1 MEILQQ
7 FFLLCFSSYVIW
19 KVCDSFQQ
27 ASRFLGRHMP
37 NGTRGATINAIG
49 SSFPEFMTSFIAI
62 FEYSKNNG
70 AMFGISNTTG
80 SVVYNITIIPFFVI
94 FACVLFNTL
103 HKMKFDKVIL
113 IRDGMF
119 LIMTQ
124 VYLMQVLSNGRI
136 KISDSLIL
144 IAFYILYLIIIFNYP
159 KKKKVSSE
167 NTEHSDFIL
176 ENSKHIMT
184 ALKDVDLF
192 RIFFSKSK
200 KQSIGNSFIVLI
212 LSIAVFYFMCD
223 ILVSSSYKIS
233 YILGIPSYFVAMT
246 VTALSTSVPDTILSV
261 KDAKLGEFDDAI
273 TNAFGSN
280 IFNISFCI
288 GFPIL
293 IYNIIYKS
301 DLHLGYE
308 AIDSINNIKNIS
320 IFLVLFV
327 VAIFVIGKSKWIFR
341 GVLLLLTYIV
351 FLIYI
356 GLEIDNFK
364 GAPVDIMQHHRHLAN
379 FSS

>member
-1 MEILQQ
+1 MEILWHI
-7 FFLLCFSSYVIW
+7 FLLFFSSYVIW

-27 ASRFLGRHMP
+27 ASLFLGRHMP

-62 FEYSKNNG
+62 FEYSKNYG

-80 SVVYNITIIPFFVI
+80 SVVYNITMIPFFVI
-94 FACVLFNTL
+94 FSCFLFKTL
-103 HKMKFDKVIL
+103 NKLKFDKVIL
-113 IRDGMF
+113 IRDSIF

-124 VYLMQVLSNGRI
+124 VYLMLVLSSGVINI
-136 KISDSLIL
+136 VNSLIL

-159 KKKKVSSE
+159 KKIK
-167 NTEHSDFIL
+167 NTEKIHYDFLL
-176 ENSKHIMT
+176 ENSKHIIK

-192 RIFFSKSK
+192 RIFFSKSQ
-200 KQSIGNSFIVLI
+200 KQNTLNSFIVLS
-212 LSIAVFYFMCD
+212 LSIIVFYFMCD
-223 ILVSSSYKIS
+223 ILVSSSYAIS
-233 YILGIPSYFVAMT
+233 DILHIPSYFVAMT
-246 VTALSTSVPDTILSV
+246 VTAVATSVPDTILSI
-261 KDAKLGEFDDAI
+261 KDAKVGEFDDAI

-301 DLHLGYE
+301 DLFLGYNSVE
-308 AIDSINNIKNIS
+308 SINNLKNIS
-320 IFLVLFV
+320 IFLVIFV
-327 VAIFVIGKSKWIFR
+327 VATFIIGKSKWILRSFI
-341 GVLLLLTYIV
+341 LLLTYIL
-351 FLIYI
+351 FLVYA
-356 GLEIDNFK
+356 GLEIDNFQTI
-364 GAPVDIMQHHRHLAN
+364 PNDTMQHHRHLAN

>member
-1 MEILQQ
+1 MEILRHI
-7 FFLLCFSSYVIW
+7 FLLFFSSYVIW

-62 FEYSKNNG
+62 FEYSKNDG

-80 SVVYNITIIPFFVI
+80 SVVYNITMIPFFVI
-94 FACVLFNTL
+94 FSCFLFKTL
-103 HKMKFDKVIL
+103 NKLKFDKVIL
-113 IRDGMF
+113 IRDSIF

-124 VYLMQVLSNGRI
+124 VYLMLVLSSGVINI
-136 KISDSLIL
+136 VNSLIL

-159 KKKKVSSE
+159 KKIKK
-167 NTEHSDFIL
+167 TEKIHYDFLL
-176 ENSKHIMT
+176 ENSKHIIK

-192 RIFFSKSK
+192 RIFFSKSQ
-200 KQSIGNSFIVLI
+200 KQNTLNSFIVLS
-212 LSIAVFYFMCD
+212 LSIIVFYFMCD
-223 ILVSSSYKIS
+223 ILVSSSYAIS
-233 YILGIPSYFVAMT
+233 DILHIPSYFVAMT
-246 VTALSTSVPDTILSV
+246 VTALATSVPDTILSI
-261 KDAKLGEFDDAI
+261 KDAKVGEFDDAI

-301 DLHLGYE
+301 DLFLGYNSVE
-308 AIDSINNIKNIS
+308 SINNLKNIS
-320 IFLVLFV
+320 IFLVILV
-327 VAIFVIGKSKWIFR
+327 VATFIIGKSKWIFR
-341 GVLLLLTYIV
+341 SFILLLTYIL
-351 FLIYI
+351 FLVYV
-356 GLEIDNFK
+356 GLEIDNFQTI
-364 GAPVDIMQHHRHLAN
+364 PNDTMQHHRHLAN

>member
-1 MEILQQ
+1 MEILWHI
-7 FFLLCFSSYVIW
+7 FLLFFSSYVIW

-62 FEYSKNNG
+62 FEYSKNDG

-80 SVVYNITIIPFFVI
+80 SVVYNITMIPFFVI
-94 FACVLFNTL
+94 FSCFLFKTL
-103 HKMKFDKVIL
+103 NKLKFDKVIL
-113 IRDGMF
+113 IRDSIF

-124 VYLMQVLSNGRI
+124 VYLMLVLSSGVINI
-136 KISDSLIL
+136 VNSLIL

-159 KKKKVSSE
+159 KKIK
-167 NTEHSDFIL
+167 NTEKIHHDFLL
-176 ENSKHIMT
+176 ENSKHIIK

-192 RIFFSKSK
+192 RIFFSKSQ
-200 KQSIGNSFIVLI
+200 KQNTLNSFIVLS
-212 LSIAVFYFMCD
+212 LSIIVFYFMCD
-223 ILVSSSYKIS
+223 ILVSSSYAIS
-233 YILGIPSYFVAMT
+233 DILHIPSYFVAMT
-246 VTALSTSVPDTILSV
+246 VTALATSVPDTILSI
-261 KDAKLGEFDDAI
+261 KDAKVGEFDDAI

-301 DLHLGYE
+301 DLFLGYNSVE
-308 AIDSINNIKNIS
+308 SINNLKNIS
-320 IFLVLFV
+320 IFLVIFV
-327 VAIFVIGKSKWIFR
+327 VATFVIGKSKWILRSFI
-341 GVLLLLTYIV
+341 LLLTYIL
-351 FLIYI
+351 FLVYA
-356 GLEIDNFK
+356 GLEIDNFQTI
-364 GAPVDIMQHHRHLAN
+364 PNDTMQHHRHLAN

>member
-1 MEILQQ
+1 MEILWHI
-7 FFLLCFSSYVIW
+7 FLLFFSSYVIW

-27 ASRFLGRHMP
+27 ASLFLGRHMP

-62 FEYSKNNG
+62 FEYSKNDG

-80 SVVYNITIIPFFVI
+80 SVVYNITMIPFFVI
-94 FACVLFNTL
+94 FSCFLFKTL
-103 HKMKFDKVIL
+103 NKLKFDKVIL
-113 IRDGMF
+113 IRDSIF

-124 VYLMQVLSNGRI
+124 VYLMLVLSSGVINI
-136 KISDSLIL
+136 VNSLIL

-159 KKKKVSSE
+159 KKIK
-167 NTEHSDFIL
+167 NTEKIHYDFLL
-176 ENSKHIMT
+176 ENSKHIIK

-192 RIFFSKSK
+192 RIFFSKSQ
-200 KQSIGNSFIVLI
+200 KQNTLNSFIVLS
-212 LSIAVFYFMCD
+212 LSIIVFYFMCD
-223 ILVSSSYKIS
+223 ILVSSSYAIS
-233 YILGIPSYFVAMT
+233 DILHIPSYFVAMT
-246 VTALSTSVPDTILSV
+246 VTAVATSVPDTILSI
-261 KDAKLGEFDDAI
+261 KDAKVGEFDDAI

-301 DLHLGYE
+301 DLFLGYNSVE
-308 AIDSINNIKNIS
+308 SINNLKNIS
-320 IFLVLFV
+320 IFLVIFG
-327 VAIFVIGKSKWIFR
+327 VATFIIGKSKWILRSFI
-341 GVLLLLTYIV
+341 LLLTYIL
-351 FLIYI
+351 FLVYA
-356 GLEIDNFK
+356 GLEIDNFQTI
-364 GAPVDIMQHHRHLAN
+364 PNDTMQHHRHLAN

>member
-1 MEILQQ
+1 MEILRHI
-7 FFLLCFSSYVIW
+7 FLLFFSSYVIW

-27 ASRFLGRHMP
+27 ASLFLGRHMP

-62 FEYSKNNG
+62 FEYSKNDG

-80 SVVYNITIIPFFVI
+80 SVVYNITMIPFFVI
-94 FACVLFNTL
+94 FSCFLFKTL
-103 HKMKFDKVIL
+103 NKLKFDKVIL
-113 IRDGMF
+113 IRDSIF

-124 VYLMQVLSNGRI
+124 VYLMLVLSSGVINI
-136 KISDSLIL
+136 VNSLIL

-159 KKKKVSSE
+159 KKIK
-167 NTEHSDFIL
+167 NTEKIHYDFLL
-176 ENSKHIMT
+176 ENSKHIIK

-192 RIFFSKSK
+192 RIFFSKSQ
-200 KQSIGNSFIVLI
+200 KQNTLNSFIVLS
-212 LSIAVFYFMCD
+212 LSIIVFYFMCD
-223 ILVSSSYKIS
+223 ILVSSSYAIS
-233 YILGIPSYFVAMT
+233 DILHIPSYFVAMT
-246 VTALSTSVPDTILSV
+246 VTAVATSVPDTILSI
-261 KDAKLGEFDDAI
+261 KDAKVGEFDDAI

-301 DLHLGYE
+301 DLFLGYNSVE
-308 AIDSINNIKNIS
+308 SINNLKNIS
-320 IFLVLFV
+320 IFLVILV
-327 VAIFVIGKSKWIFR
+327 VATFIIGKSKWIFR
-341 GVLLLLTYIV
+341 SFILLLTYIL
-351 FLIYI
+351 FLVYV
-356 GLEIDNFK
+356 GLEIDNFQTI
-364 GAPVDIMQHHRHLAN
+364 PNDTMQHHRHLAN

>member
-1 MEILQQ
+1 MEILWHI
-7 FFLLCFSSYVIW
+7 FLLFFSSYVIW

-27 ASRFLGRHMP
+27 ASLFLGRHMP

-62 FEYSKNNG
+62 FEYSKNDG

-80 SVVYNITIIPFFVI
+80 SVVYNITMIPFFVI
-94 FACVLFNTL
+94 FSCFLFKTL
-103 HKMKFDKVIL
+103 NKLKFDKVIL
-113 IRDGMF
+113 IRDSIF

-124 VYLMQVLSNGRI
+124 VYLMLVLSSGVINI
-136 KISDSLIL
+136 VNSLIL

-159 KKKKVSSE
+159 KKIK
-167 NTEHSDFIL
+167 NTEKIHYDFL
-176 ENSKHIMT
+176 LKNSKHIIK

-192 RIFFSKSK
+192 RIFFSKSQ
-200 KQSIGNSFIVLI
+200 KQNTLNSFIVLS
-212 LSIAVFYFMCD
+212 LSIIVFYFMCD
-223 ILVSSSYKIS
+223 ILVSSSYAIS
-233 YILGIPSYFVAMT
+233 DILHIPSYFVAMT
-246 VTALSTSVPDTILSV
+246 VTAVATSVPDTILSI
-261 KDAKLGEFDDAI
+261 KDAKVGEFDDAI

-301 DLHLGYE
+301 DLFLGYNSVE
-308 AIDSINNIKNIS
+308 SINNLKNIS
-320 IFLVLFV
+320 IFLVIFV
-327 VAIFVIGKSKWIFR
+327 VATFIIGKSKWILRSFI
-341 GVLLLLTYIV
+341 LLLTYIL
-351 FLIYI
+351 FLVYA
-356 GLEIDNFK
+356 GLEIDNFQTI
-364 GAPVDIMQHHRHLAN
+364 PNDTMQHHRHLAN

>member
-1 MEILQQ
+1 MEILRHI
-7 FFLLCFSSYVIW
+7 FLLFFSSYVIW

-27 ASRFLGRHMP
+27 ASLFLGRHMP

-62 FEYSKNNG
+62 FEYSKNDG

-80 SVVYNITIIPFFVI
+80 SVVYNITMIPFFVI
-94 FACVLFNTL
+94 FSCFLFKTL
-103 HKMKFDKVIL
+103 NKLKFDKVIL
-113 IRDGMF
+113 IRDSIF

-124 VYLMQVLSNGRI
+124 VYLMLVLSSGVINI
-136 KISDSLIL
+136 VNSLIL

-159 KKKKVSSE
+159 KKIK
-167 NTEHSDFIL
+167 NTEKIHYDFLL
-176 ENSKHIMT
+176 ENSKHIIK

-192 RIFFSKSK
+192 RIFFSKSQ
-200 KQSIGNSFIVLI
+200 KQNTLNSFIVLS
-212 LSIAVFYFMCD
+212 LSIIVFYFMCD
-223 ILVSSSYKIS
+223 ILVSSSYAIS
-233 YILGIPSYFVAMT
+233 DILHIPSYFVAMT
-246 VTALSTSVPDTILSV
+246 VTAVATSVPDTILSI
-261 KDAKLGEFDDAI
+261 KDAKVGEFDDAI

-301 DLHLGYE
+301 DLFLGYNSVE
-308 AIDSINNIKNIS
+308 SINNLKNIS
-320 IFLVLFV
+320 IFLVILV
-327 VAIFVIGKSKWIFR
+327 VATFIIGKSKWILRSFI
-341 GVLLLLTYIV
+341 LLLTYIL
-351 FLIYI
+351 FLVYA
-356 GLEIDNFK
+356 GLEIDNFQTI
-364 GAPVDIMQHHRHLAN
+364 PNDTMQHHRHLAN

>member
-1 MEILQQ
+1 MEILRHI
-7 FFLLCFSSYVIW
+7 FLLFFSSYVIW

-62 FEYSKNNG
+62 FEYSKNDG

-80 SVVYNITIIPFFVI
+80 SVVYNITMIPFFVI
-94 FACVLFNTL
+94 FSCVLFKTL
-103 HKMKFDKVIL
+103 NKLKFDKVIL
-113 IRDGMF
+113 IRDGIF

-124 VYLMQVLSNGRI
+124 VYLMLVLSSGVINI
-136 KISDSLIL
+136 VNSLIL
-144 IAFYILYLIIIFNYP
+144 IAFYILYLIIIFNYF
-159 KKKKVSSE
+159 KKIK
-167 NTEHSDFIL
+167 NTEKIHHDFLL
-176 ENSKHIMT
+176 ENSKHIIK

-192 RIFFSKSK
+192 RIFFSKSQ
-200 KQSIGNSFIVLI
+200 KQNTLNSFIVLS
-212 LSIAVFYFMCD
+212 LSIIVFYFMCD
-223 ILVSSSYKIS
+223 ILVSSSYAIS
-233 YILGIPSYFVAMT
+233 DILHIPSYFVAMT
-246 VTALSTSVPDTILSV
+246 VTALATSVPDTILSI
-261 KDAKLGEFDDAI
+261 KDAKVGEFDDAI

-301 DLHLGYE
+301 DLFLGYNSVE
-308 AIDSINNIKNIS
+308 SINNLKNIS
-320 IFLVLFV
+320 IFLVILV
-327 VAIFVIGKSKWIFR
+327 VATFVIGKSKWIFR
-341 GVLLLLTYIV
+341 SFILLLTYIL
-351 FLIYI
+351 FLVYV
-356 GLEIDNFK
+356 GLEIDNFQTI
-364 GAPVDIMQHHRHLAN
+364 PNDTMQHHRHLAN

>member
-1 MEILQQ
+1 MEILRHI
-7 FFLLCFSSYVIW
+7 FLLFFSSYVIW

-62 FEYSKNNG
+62 FEYSKNDG

-80 SVVYNITIIPFFVI
+80 SVVYNITMIPFFVI
-94 FACVLFNTL
+94 FSCFLFKTL
-103 HKMKFDKVIL
+103 NKLKFDKVIL
-113 IRDGMF
+113 IRDSIF

-124 VYLMQVLSNGRI
+124 VYLMLVLSSGVINI
-136 KISDSLIL
+136 VNSLIL

-159 KKKKVSSE
+159 KKIK
-167 NTEHSDFIL
+167 NTEKIHYDFLL
-176 ENSKHIMT
+176 ENSKHIIK

-192 RIFFSKSK
+192 RIFFSKSQ
-200 KQSIGNSFIVLI
+200 KQNTLNSFIVLS
-212 LSIAVFYFMCD
+212 LSIIVFYFMCD
-223 ILVSSSYKIS
+223 ILVSSSYAIS
-233 YILGIPSYFVAMT
+233 DILHIPSYFVAMT
-246 VTALSTSVPDTILSV
+246 VTALATSVPDTILSI
-261 KDAKLGEFDDAI
+261 KDAKVGEFDDAI

-301 DLHLGYE
+301 DLFLGYNSVE
-308 AIDSINNIKNIS
+308 SINNLKNIS
-320 IFLVLFV
+320 IFLVILV
-327 VAIFVIGKSKWIFR
+327 VATFIIGKSKWIFR
-341 GVLLLLTYIV
+341 SFILLLTYIL
-351 FLIYI
+351 FLVYV
-356 GLEIDNFK
+356 GLEIDNFQTI
-364 GAPVDIMQHHRHLAN
+364 PNDTMQHHRHLAN